1 MEDHPVSTVVGGGM
15 QEWANM
21 HRRLI
26 GRQASAGL
34 IQSAL
39 GGSDTVCIATEG
51 ERERE
56 GGTMEEGSVPLLKL
70 TAQTK
75 THVTA
80 GEQKLRAK
88 CCVN

>member
-56 GGTMEEGSVPLLKL
+56 RGRNDGGGECAPFE
-70 TAQTK
+70 
-75 THVTA
+75 THRTN
-80 GEQKLRAK
+80 KNLRDGW
-88 CCVN
+88 

>member
-51 ERERE
+51 EREGER
-56 GGTMEEGSVPLLKL
+56 GTMEEYLLKL

-88 CCVN
+88 SCIN